1 MHKSVAV
8 LATTLLSLLCA
19 LAHGQERLVEYV
31 DPFIGTTNFG
41 TTNPGARCPWGIMSV
56 TPFNVMGSDSN
67 TFDKDSRWWS
77 TPYEWTNSFLTGF
90 AHVNLSGVGCP
101 DMSSLLLM
109 ATTGPLE
116 PDYHKYGT
124 AYSEELAEPG
134 YYAVRL
140 DRYRISAE
148 LTSTLRT
155 GVSRFTFPA
164 GESHLLLNLGEGL
177 TNESGAFLRR
187 KSETEIEGMKLLGNF
202 CYDVPQAVY
211 PIYFALRVSKT
222 PKQTGW
228 WKHQRP
234 MTAEA
239 EWDQHAGRYKVYTKY
254 GREIAGDDIGA
265 YFTYETSEGEMIE
278 VRLAVS
284 FVSTENA
291 WQNME
296 TETAKLSFAQLRE
309 RASSIWEREL
319 SRIIVEGGTEEQ
331 RRVFYTALYHT
342 MIQPSIL
349 QDVNGQYPTMESE
362 SVGQTAHDRYT
373 IFSLWDTYR
382 NVHQLMT
389 LAYPERQLDMVRSM
403 IDMYREGGWLPRWEL
418 IGRETLT
425 MEGDPAIPVIV
436 DTWLKGLRGY
446 DIETAYEA
454 MLKSATLPS
463 VANLLRSDNDDYL
476 RLGYVP
482 LRGKYDNSVSH
493 ALEYYVA
500 DHALS
505 ILADSLGHKKEA
517 DRFYK
522 QSLGYRHYF
531 DPETKTL
538 RPKLPD
544 GSFLSPYDPELG
556 KDFEP
561 NPGFHEGCAWNY
573 AFFVPHDI
581 PGLVRLYGGQKA
593 FVRHL
598 QSVFDDGH
606 YDPSN
611 EPDIAYPYLFT
622 YFSGEEWRTQHLV
635 SELLAKHFHTA
646 PDGIPGN
653 DDTGTMSAWAVF
665 SMMGLYPD
673 VPGVPEY
680 ALTAPTFDRITIRLD
695 PTWYGSDR
703 LVIEGAPR
711 DAKSYVKRI
720 HFNGKPLK
728 RHRISHEMLRQGG
741 VLSYEY

>member
-1 MHKSVAV
+1 MPKSAAAVA
-8 LATTLLSLLCA
+8 AALLSLLCA

-31 DPFIGTTNFG
+31 DPFIGTTNYG

-67 TFDKDSRWWS
+67 TYDKDSRWWS

-101 DMSSLLLM
+101 DMGSLLLM

-124 AYSEELAEPG
+124 GYSAEHAEPG

-140 DRYRISAE
+140 DRYGISAE

-164 GESHLLLNLGEGL
+164 GESHVLLNLGEGL

-211 PIYFALRVSKT
+211 PIYFALRVSKV
-222 PKQTGW
+222 PKRTGW

-234 MTAEA
+234 MSAEA
-239 EWDQHAGRYKVYTKY
+239 EWDQHAGQYKVYTKY

-265 YFTYETSEGEMIE
+265 YFTYDTGEGESIE

-296 TETAKLSFAQLRE
+296 AETAKLSFAQLRE
-309 RASSIWEREL
+309 RASSNWEKEL
-319 SRIIVEGGTEEQ
+319 SRITVEGGTEEQ
-331 RRVFYTALYHT
+331 RKVFYTALYHT

-349 QDVNGQYPTMESE
+349 QDINGQYPTMESD

-389 LAYPERQLDMVRSM
+389 LVYPERQLDMVRSM

-463 VANLLRSDNDDYL
+463 EANLLRRDNDDYL

-482 LRGKYDNSVSH
+482 LKGKYDNSVSH

-505 ILADSLGHKKEA
+505 ILADSLGHKEEA
-517 DRFYK
+517 ERFYK
-522 QSLGYRHYF
+522 QSLGYKNYF
-531 DPETKTL
+531 DPATKTL

-544 GSFLSPYDPELG
+544 GSFLSPYDPEMG
-556 KDFEP
+556 KNFEP

-581 PGLVRLYGGQKA
+581 PGLVRLHGGQEA

-598 QSVFDDGH
+598 QSVFDEGH

-622 YFSGEEWRTQHLV
+622 YFSGEEWRTQQLV
-635 SELLAKHFHTA
+635 SELLATYFHAT

-673 VPGVPEY
+673 VPAVPEY

-695 PTWYGSDR
+695 PTWYGSER
-703 LVIEGAPR
+703 LIIEGAPR
-711 DAKSYVKRI
+711 DAKSYIKGIR
-720 HFNGKPLK
+720 FNGKPLK

>member
-1 MHKSVAV
+1 M
-8 LATTLLSLLCA
+8 
-19 LAHGQERLVEYV
+19 EYV
-31 DPFIGTTNFG
+31 DPFIGTTNYG

-67 TFDKDSRWWS
+67 TYDKDSRWWS

-101 DMSSLLLM
+101 DMGSLLLM

-124 AYSEELAEPG
+124 GYSAEHAEPG

-140 DRYRISAE
+140 DRYGISAE

-164 GESHLLLNLGEGL
+164 GESHVLLNLGEGL

-211 PIYFALRVSKT
+211 PIYFALRVSKV
-222 PKQTGW
+222 PKRTGW

-239 EWDQHAGRYKVYTKY
+239 EWDQHAGQYKVYTKY

-265 YFTYETSEGEMIE
+265 YFTYDTGEGESIE

-296 TETAKLSFAQLRE
+296 AETAKLSFAQLRE
-309 RASSIWEREL
+309 RASSNWEKEL
-319 SRIIVEGGTEEQ
+319 SRITVEGVTEEQ
-331 RRVFYTALYHT
+331 RKVFYTALYHT

-349 QDVNGQYPTMESE
+349 QDINGQYPTMESD

-389 LAYPERQLDMVRSM
+389 LVYPERQLDMVRSM

-463 VANLLRSDNDDYL
+463 EANLLRRDNDDYL

-482 LRGKYDNSVSH
+482 LKGKYDNSVSH

-505 ILADSLGHKKEA
+505 ILADSLGHKEEA
-517 DRFYK
+517 ERFYK
-522 QSLGYRHYF
+522 QSLGYKNYF
-531 DPETKTL
+531 DPATKTL

-544 GSFLSPYDPELG
+544 GSFLSPYDPEMG
-556 KDFEP
+556 KNFEP

-581 PGLVRLYGGQKA
+581 PGLVRLHGGQEA

-598 QSVFDDGH
+598 QSVFDEGH

-622 YFSGEEWRTQHLV
+622 YFSGEEWRTQQLV
-635 SELLAKHFHTA
+635 SELLATYFHTT

-695 PTWYGSDR
+695 PTWYGSER
-703 LVIEGAPR
+703 LIIEGAPR
-711 DAKSYVKRI
+711 DAKSYIKGIR
-720 HFNGKPLK
+720 FNGKPLK
-728 RHRISHEMLRQGG
+728 RHRISHEILRQGG

>member
-1 MHKSVAV
+1 M
-8 LATTLLSLLCA
+8 
-19 LAHGQERLVEYV
+19 EYV
-31 DPFIGTTNFG
+31 DPFIGTTNYG

-67 TFDKDSRWWS
+67 TYDKDSRWWS

-101 DMSSLLLM
+101 DMGSLLLM
-109 ATTGPLE
+109 ETTGPLE

-124 AYSEELAEPG
+124 GYSAEHAEPG

-140 DRYRISAE
+140 DRYGISAE

-164 GESHLLLNLGEGL
+164 GESHVLLNLGEGL

-211 PIYFALRVSKT
+211 PIYFALRVSKV
-222 PKQTGW
+222 PKRTGW

-239 EWDQHAGRYKVYTKY
+239 EWDQHAGQYKVYTKY

-265 YFTYETSEGEMIE
+265 YFTYDTGEGESIE

-296 TETAKLSFAQLRE
+296 AETAKLSFAQLRE
-309 RASSIWEREL
+309 RASSNWEKEL
-319 SRIIVEGGTEEQ
+319 SRITVEGGTEEQ
-331 RRVFYTALYHT
+331 RKVFYTALYHT

-349 QDVNGQYPTMESE
+349 QDINGQYPTMESD

-389 LAYPERQLDMVRSM
+389 LVYPERQLDMVRSM

-463 VANLLRSDNDDYL
+463 EANLLRRDNDDYL

-482 LRGKYDNSVSH
+482 LKGKYDNSVSH

-505 ILADSLGHKKEA
+505 ILADSLGHKEEA
-517 DRFYK
+517 ERFYK
-522 QSLGYRHYF
+522 QSLGYKNYF
-531 DPETKTL
+531 DPATKTL

-544 GSFLSPYDPELG
+544 GSFLSPYDPEMG
-556 KDFEP
+556 KNFEP

-581 PGLVRLYGGQKA
+581 PGLVRLHGGQEA

-598 QSVFDDGH
+598 QSVFDEGH

-622 YFSGEEWRTQHLV
+622 YFSGEEWRTQQLV
-635 SELLAKHFHTA
+635 SELLATYFHTT

-695 PTWYGSDR
+695 PTWYGSER
-703 LVIEGAPR
+703 LIIEGAPR
-711 DAKSYVKRI
+711 DAKSYIKGIR
-720 HFNGKPLK
+720 FNGKPLK
-728 RHRISHEMLRQGG
+728 RHRISHEILRQGG

>member
-1 MHKSVAV
+1 MPKSAAAVA
-8 LATTLLSLLCA
+8 AALLSLLCA

-31 DPFIGTTNFG
+31 DPFIGTTNYG

-67 TFDKDSRWWS
+67 TYDKDSRWWS

-124 AYSEELAEPG
+124 AYSEERAEPG

-140 DRYRISAE
+140 DRYGISAE

-155 GVSRFTFPA
+155 SVSRFTFPA

-211 PIYFALRVSKT
+211 PIYFALRVSKV
-222 PKQTGW
+222 PKRTGW

-265 YFTYETSEGEMIE
+265 YFTYDTGEGESIE

-296 TETAKLSFAQLRE
+296 AETAKLSFAQLRE
-309 RASSIWEREL
+309 RASSSWEKEL
-319 SRIIVEGGTEEQ
+319 SRITVEGGTEEQ
-331 RRVFYTALYHT
+331 RKVFYTALYHT

-349 QDVNGQYPTMESE
+349 QDINGQYPTMESD
-362 SVGQTAHDRYT
+362 SVGQSAHDRYT

-389 LAYPERQLDMVRSM
+389 LVYPERQLDMVRSM

-418 IGRETLT
+418 MGRETLT

-436 DTWLKGLRGY
+436 DTWLKGLKGY
-446 DIETAYEA
+446 DIEIAYEA

-463 VANLLRSDNDDYL
+463 EANLLRSDNDDYL

-505 ILADSLGHKKEA
+505 ILADSLGQKEEA
-517 DRFYK
+517 RRFYK
-522 QSLGYRHYF
+522 QSLGYKNYF
-531 DPETKTL
+531 DPATKTL

-544 GSFLSPYDPELG
+544 GSFLSPYNPELG
-556 KDFEP
+556 KNFEP

-581 PGLVRLYGGQKA
+581 PGLVRLHGGREA

-622 YFSGEEWRTQHLV
+622 YFSGEEWRTQQLV
-635 SELLAKHFHTA
+635 SELLAKHFRAT

-665 SMMGLYPD
+665 SMIGLYPD

-703 LVIEGAPR
+703 LIIEGAPR
-711 DAKSYVKRI
+711 DAKSYVKGIR
-720 HFNGKPLK
+720 FNGKPLK
-728 RHRISHEMLRQGG
+728 RHRISHEILRQGG
-741 VLSYEY
+741 VLSFEY

>member
-1 MHKSVAV
+1 MPKSVA
-8 LATTLLSLLCA
+8 ATAAALLSLLCA

-56 TPFNVMGSDSN
+56 TPFNVMGSDGN
-67 TFDKDSRWWS
+67 TYDKDSRWWS

-101 DMSSLLLM
+101 DMGSLLLM

-124 AYSEELAEPG
+124 SYSAERAEPG

-140 DRYRISAE
+140 DRYGISAE

-164 GESHLLLNLGEGL
+164 GESHVLLNLGEGL

-187 KSETEIEGMKLLGNF
+187 RSETEIEGMKLLGNF

-211 PIYFALRVSKT
+211 PIYFALRVSKA

-265 YFTYETSEGEMIE
+265 YFTYDTGEGESIE

-296 TETAKLSFAQLRE
+296 AETAMLSFAQLRK
-309 RASSIWEREL
+309 RASSSWEKEL
-319 SRIIVEGGTEEQ
+319 SRITVEGGTEEQ

-342 MIQPSIL
+342 LIQPSIL
-349 QDVNGQYPTMESE
+349 QDINGQYPTMESD
-362 SVGQTAHDRYT
+362 SVGQSAHDRYT

-389 LAYPERQLDMVRSM
+389 LVYPERQIDMVRSM

-463 VANLLRSDNDDYL
+463 GANLIRSDNDDYL
-476 RLGYVP
+476 QLGYVP

-505 ILADSLGHKKEA
+505 ILADSLGHKEEA
-517 DRFYK
+517 ERFYK

-531 DPETKTL
+531 DPATKTL

-556 KDFEP
+556 KNFEP

-581 PGLVRLYGGQKA
+581 PWLVRIHGGRQA

-622 YFSGEEWRTQHLV
+622 YFRGEEWRTQQLV
-635 SELLAKHFHTA
+635 SELLAKYFHTT

-653 DDTGTMSAWAVF
+653 DDTGTMSTWAVF

-703 LVIEGAPR
+703 LIIEGAPQ
-711 DAKSYVKRI
+711 DAKSYIKGIR
-720 HFNGKPLK
+720 FNGKPLK
-728 RHRISHEMLRQGG
+728 SHRISHEMLRQGG

>member
-1 MHKSVAV
+1 MPKSAAAVA
-8 LATTLLSLLCA
+8 AALLSLLCA
-19 LAHGQERLVEYV
+19 LAYGQERLVEYV
-31 DPFIGTTNFG
+31 DPFIGTTNYG

-67 TFDKDSRWWS
+67 TYDKDSRWWS

-124 AYSEELAEPG
+124 AYSEECAEPG

-140 DRYRISAE
+140 DRYGISAE

-211 PIYFALRVSKT
+211 PIYFALRVSKA
-222 PKQTGW
+222 PNQTGW

-239 EWDQHAGRYKVYTKY
+239 AWDQHAGKYKVYTKY

-265 YFTYETSEGEMIE
+265 YFTYETSEGESIE

-296 TETAKLSFAQLRE
+296 AETAKLSFAQLRE
-309 RASSIWEREL
+309 RASSSWEREL
-319 SRIIVEGGTEEQ
+319 SRITVEGGTEEQ

-349 QDVNGQYPTMESE
+349 QDVNGQYPTMESD

-389 LAYPERQLDMVRSM
+389 LVYPERQLDMVRSM
-403 IDMYREGGWLPRWEL
+403 INMYREGGWLPRWEL

-436 DTWLKGLRGY
+436 DTWLKGLRDY

-463 VANLLRSDNDDYL
+463 EANLLRSDNDDYL

-493 ALEYYVA
+493 ALEYNVA

-505 ILADSLGHKKEA
+505 ILADSLGHKEEA
-517 DRFYK
+517 ERFYK

-538 RPKLPD
+538 RPKLPS

-556 KDFEP
+556 KNFEP

-581 PGLVRLYGGQKA
+581 PGLVRLHGGQEA

-622 YFSGEEWRTQHLV
+622 YFSGEEWRTQQLV
-635 SELLAKHFHTA
+635 SELLAKYFHTT

-703 LVIEGAPR
+703 LVIEGAPQN
-711 DAKSYVKRI
+711 AKSYVKGIR
-720 HFNGKPLK
+720 FNGKPLK

>member
-1 MHKSVAV
+1 MPKSAAAVA
-8 LATTLLSLLCA
+8 AALLSLLCA

-31 DPFIGTTNFG
+31 DPFIGTTNYG

-56 TPFNVMGSDSN
+56 TPFNVMGSGSN
-67 TFDKDSRWWS
+67 TYDKDSRWWS
-77 TPYEWTNSFLTGF
+77 TPYEWANSFLTGF

-109 ATTGPLE
+109 ATIGPLE

-124 AYSEELAEPG
+124 AYSEERAEPG

-140 DRYRISAE
+140 DRYGISAE

-239 EWDQHAGRYKVYTKY
+239 EWDQHAGQYKVYTKY

-265 YFTYETSEGEMIE
+265 YFTYDTSEGESIE

-296 TETAKLSFAQLRE
+296 AETAKVSFAQLRE
-309 RASSIWEREL
+309 RASSSWEKEL
-319 SRIIVEGGTEEQ
+319 SRITVEGGTEEQ
-331 RRVFYTALYHT
+331 RKVFYTALYHT

-349 QDVNGQYPTMESE
+349 QDVNGQYPTMEND
-362 SVGQTAHDRYT
+362 SVGQSEHDRYT

-389 LAYPERQLDMVRSM
+389 LVYPERQLDMIRSM

-446 DIETAYEA
+446 DIETACEA

-463 VANLLRSDNDDYL
+463 EANLLRRDNDDYL

-505 ILADSLGHKKEA
+505 ILADSLGHKEEA
-517 DRFYK
+517 ERFYK
-522 QSLGYRHYF
+522 QSLGYKNYF
-531 DPETKTL
+531 DPATKTL

-556 KDFEP
+556 KNFEP

-581 PGLVRLYGGQKA
+581 PGLVRLHGGQEA

-598 QSVFDDGH
+598 QSVFDNGH

-635 SELLAKHFHTA
+635 SELLAKHFRAT

-665 SMMGLYPD
+665 SMIGLYPD

-703 LVIEGAPR
+703 LIIEGAPR
-711 DAKSYVKRI
+711 GAKSYVKGIR
-720 HFNGKPLK
+720 FNGKPLK
-728 RHRISHEMLRQGG
+728 RHRFSHEMLRQGG
-741 VLSYEY
+741 VLSFEY

>member
-1 MHKSVAV
+1 MPKSAVAV
-8 LATTLLSLLCA
+8 AAALLSLLCA

-31 DPFIGTTNFG
+31 DPFIGTTNYG

-67 TFDKDSRWWS
+67 TYDKDSRWWS

-109 ATTGPLE
+109 ATTGSLE

-124 AYSEELAEPG
+124 VYSEQRAEPG

-140 DRYRISAE
+140 DRYGISAE

-211 PIYFALRVSKT
+211 PIYFALRVSKA

-265 YFTYETSEGEMIE
+265 YFTYETSEGESIE

-296 TETAKLSFAQLRE
+296 AETAKLSFAQLRE
-309 RASSIWEREL
+309 RASSSWEREL
-319 SRIIVEGGTEEQ
+319 SRITVEGGTEEQ
-331 RRVFYTALYHT
+331 RKVFYTALYHT

-349 QDVNGQYPTMESE
+349 QDINGQYPAMESD

-389 LAYPERQLDMVRSM
+389 LVYPERQLDMVRSM
-403 IDMYREGGWLPRWEL
+403 IDMYRERGWLPRWEL

-463 VANLLRSDNDDYL
+463 EANLLRSDNDDYL

-505 ILADSLGHKKEA
+505 ILADSLGHKEEA
-517 DRFYK
+517 ERFYQ
-522 QSLGYRHYF
+522 QSLGYKNYF
-531 DPETKTL
+531 DPATKTL
-538 RPKLPD
+538 RPKLPN

-556 KDFEP
+556 KNFEP

-581 PGLVRLYGGQKA
+581 PGLVRLHGGREA

-598 QSVFDDGH
+598 QSVFDEGH

-635 SELLAKHFHTA
+635 SELLAKHFRAT

-665 SMMGLYPD
+665 SMIGLYPD

-703 LVIEGAPR
+703 LIIEGAPR
-711 DAKSYVKRI
+711 DAKSYVKEIR
-720 HFNGKPLK
+720 FNGKPLK
-728 RHRISHEMLRQGG
+728 RHRISHEILRQGG

>member
-1 MHKSVAV
+1 
-8 LATTLLSLLCA
+8 
-19 LAHGQERLVEYV
+19 
-31 DPFIGTTNFG
+31 
-41 TTNPGARCPWGIMSV
+41 
-56 TPFNVMGSDSN
+56 
-67 TFDKDSRWWS
+67 
-77 TPYEWTNSFLTGF
+77 
-90 AHVNLSGVGCP
+90 
-101 DMSSLLLM
+101 
-109 ATTGPLE
+109 
-116 PDYHKYGT
+116 
-124 AYSEELAEPG
+124 
-134 YYAVRL
+134 
-140 DRYRISAE
+140 
-148 LTSTLRT
+148 
-155 GVSRFTFPA
+155 
-164 GESHLLLNLGEGL
+164 
-177 TNESGAFLRR
+177 
-187 KSETEIEGMKLLGNF
+187 
-202 CYDVPQAVY
+202 
-211 PIYFALRVSKT
+211 
-222 PKQTGW
+222 
-228 WKHQRP
+228 
-234 MTAEA
+234 
-239 EWDQHAGRYKVYTKY
+239 
-254 GREIAGDDIGA
+254 
-265 YFTYETSEGEMIE
+265 
-278 VRLAVS
+278 
-284 FVSTENA
+284 
-291 WQNME
+291 
-296 TETAKLSFAQLRE
+296 
-309 RASSIWEREL
+309 
-319 SRIIVEGGTEEQ
+319 
-331 RRVFYTALYHT
+331 
-342 MIQPSIL
+342 
-349 QDVNGQYPTMESE
+349 
-362 SVGQTAHDRYT
+362 
-373 IFSLWDTYR
+373 
-382 NVHQLMT
+382 MT
-389 LAYPERQLDMVRSM
+389 LVYPERQLDMVRSM

-436 DTWLKGLRGY
+436 DTWLKGLRDY

-463 VANLLRSDNDDYL
+463 EVNLLRSDNDDYL

-505 ILADSLGHKKEA
+505 ILADSLGQKEEA
-517 DRFYK
+517 KRFYK

-531 DPETKTL
+531 DPATKTL

-556 KDFEP
+556 KSFEP

-581 PGLVRLYGGQKA
+581 PGLVRLHGGQEA

-635 SELLAKHFHTA
+635 SELLAKHFRAT

-695 PTWYGSDR
+695 SSWYGSDR
-703 LVIEGAPR
+703 LIIEGAPR
-711 DAKSYVKRI
+711 DAKSYVKGIR
-720 HFNGKPLK
+720 FNGKPLK
-728 RHRISHEMLRQGG
+728 RHRISHEILRQGG

>member
-1 MHKSVAV
+1 M
-8 LATTLLSLLCA
+8 
-19 LAHGQERLVEYV
+19 EYV
-31 DPFIGTTNFG
+31 DPFIGTTNYG

-67 TFDKDSRWWS
+67 TYDKDSRWWS

-124 AYSEELAEPG
+124 GYSEERAEPG
-134 YYAVRL
+134 YYTVCL
-140 DRYRISAE
+140 DRYGISAE

-187 KSETEIEGMKLLGNF
+187 KSATEIEGMKLLGNF

-211 PIYFALRVSKT
+211 PIYFALRVSKA

-265 YFTYETSEGEMIE
+265 YFTYETSEGETIE

-296 TETAKLSFAQLRE
+296 AETAKLSFAQLRE
-309 RASSIWEREL
+309 RASLSWEKEL
-319 SRIIVEGGTEEQ
+319 SRITVEGGTDDQ
-331 RRVFYTALYHT
+331 KKVFYTALYHT

-349 QDVNGQYPTMESE
+349 QDINGQYPAMESD

-382 NVHQLMT
+382 NGHQLMT
-389 LAYPERQLDMVRSM
+389 LVYPERQLDMVRSM

-454 MLKSATLPS
+454 MLKSATQPS
-463 VANLLRSDNDDYL
+463 EANLLRSDNDDYL

-505 ILADSLGHKKEA
+505 ILADSLGHKEEA
-517 DRFYK
+517 ERFYK

-556 KDFEP
+556 KNFEP

-581 PGLVRLYGGQKA
+581 PGLVRLHGGRSA
-593 FVRHL
+593 FVNRL
-598 QSVFDDGH
+598 QSVFDEGH

-635 SELLAKHFHTA
+635 SELLAKHFRAT

-703 LVIEGAPR
+703 LIIEGAPR
-711 DAKSYVKRI
+711 DAKSYVKGIR
-720 HFNGKPLK
+720 FNGKPLK
-728 RHRISHEMLRQGG
+728 RHRISHEILQQGG

>member
-1 MHKSVAV
+1 M
-8 LATTLLSLLCA
+8 
-19 LAHGQERLVEYV
+19 EYV
-31 DPFIGTTNFG
+31 DPFIGTTNYG

-67 TFDKDSRWWS
+67 TYDKDSRWWS

-124 AYSEELAEPG
+124 AYSEECAVPG

-140 DRYRISAE
+140 DRYGISAE

-211 PIYFALRVSKT
+211 PIYFALRVSKV
-222 PKQTGW
+222 PKRTGW

-239 EWDQHAGRYKVYTKY
+239 EWDQHAGQYKVYTKY

-265 YFTYETSEGEMIE
+265 YFTYDTGEGESIE

-296 TETAKLSFAQLRE
+296 AETAKLSFAQLRE
-309 RASSIWEREL
+309 RASSNWEKEL
-319 SRIIVEGGTEEQ
+319 SRITVEGGTEEQ
-331 RRVFYTALYHT
+331 RKVFYTALYHT

-349 QDVNGQYPTMESE
+349 QDINGQYPTMESD

-389 LAYPERQLDMVRSM
+389 LVYPERQLDMVRSM

-463 VANLLRSDNDDYL
+463 EANLLRRDNDDYL

-482 LRGKYDNSVSH
+482 LKGKYDNSVSH

-505 ILADSLGHKKEA
+505 ILADSLGHKEEA
-517 DRFYK
+517 ERFYK
-522 QSLGYRHYF
+522 QSLGYKNYF
-531 DPETKTL
+531 DPATKTL

-544 GSFLSPYDPELG
+544 GSFLSPYDPEMG
-556 KDFEP
+556 KNFEP

-581 PGLVRLYGGQKA
+581 PGLVRLHGGQEA

-598 QSVFDDGH
+598 QSVFDEGH

-622 YFSGEEWRTQHLV
+622 YFSGEEGRTQQLV
-635 SELLAKHFHTA
+635 SELLATYFHTT

-695 PTWYGSDR
+695 PTWYGSER
-703 LVIEGAPR
+703 LIIEGAPR
-711 DAKSYVKRI
+711 DAKSYIKGIR
-720 HFNGKPLK
+720 FNGKPLK
-728 RHRISHEMLRQGG
+728 RHRISHEILRQGG

>member
-1 MHKSVAV
+1 M
-8 LATTLLSLLCA
+8 
-19 LAHGQERLVEYV
+19 EYV
-31 DPFIGTTNFG
+31 DPFIGTTNYG

-67 TFDKDSRWWS
+67 TYDKDSRWWS

-101 DMSSLLLM
+101 DMGSLLLM

-124 AYSEELAEPG
+124 GYSAEHAEPG

-140 DRYRISAE
+140 DRYGISAE

-164 GESHLLLNLGEGL
+164 GESHVLLNLGEGL

-211 PIYFALRVSKT
+211 PIYFALRVSKV
-222 PKQTGW
+222 PKRTGW

-239 EWDQHAGRYKVYTKY
+239 EWDQHAGQYKVYTKY

-265 YFTYETSEGEMIE
+265 YFTYDTGEGESIG

-296 TETAKLSFAQLRE
+296 AETAKLSFAQLRE
-309 RASSIWEREL
+309 RASSNWEKEL
-319 SRIIVEGGTEEQ
+319 SRITVEGGTEEQ
-331 RRVFYTALYHT
+331 RKVFYTALYHT

-349 QDVNGQYPTMESE
+349 QDINGQYPTMESD

-389 LAYPERQLDMVRSM
+389 LVYPERQLDMVRSM

-463 VANLLRSDNDDYL
+463 EANLLRRDNDDYL

-482 LRGKYDNSVSH
+482 LKGKYDNSVSH

-505 ILADSLGHKKEA
+505 ILADSLGHKEEA
-517 DRFYK
+517 ERFYK
-522 QSLGYRHYF
+522 QSLGYKNYF
-531 DPETKTL
+531 DPATKTL

-544 GSFLSPYDPELG
+544 GSFLSPYDPEMG
-556 KDFEP
+556 KNFEP

-581 PGLVRLYGGQKA
+581 PGLVRLHGGQEA

-598 QSVFDDGH
+598 QSVFDEGH

-622 YFSGEEWRTQHLV
+622 YFSGEEWRTQQLV
-635 SELLAKHFHTA
+635 SELLATYFHTT

-695 PTWYGSDR
+695 PTWYGSER
-703 LVIEGAPR
+703 LIIEGAPR
-711 DAKSYVKRI
+711 DAKSYIKGIR
-720 HFNGKPLK
+720 FNGKPLK
-728 RHRISHEMLRQGG
+728 RHRISHEILRQGG

>member
-1 MHKSVAV
+1 MPKSAAAVA
-8 LATTLLSLLCA
+8 AALLSLLCA

-31 DPFIGTTNFG
+31 DPFIGTTNYG

-67 TFDKDSRWWS
+67 TYDKDSRWWS

-124 AYSEELAEPG
+124 GYSEERAEPG
-134 YYAVRL
+134 YYAVCL
-140 DRYRISAE
+140 DRYGISAE

-265 YFTYETSEGEMIE
+265 YFTYDTSEGESIE

-296 TETAKLSFAQLRE
+296 AETAKLSFAQLRE
-309 RASSIWEREL
+309 PASSSWEKEL
-319 SRIIVEGGTEEQ
+319 SRITVEGGTEEQ
-331 RRVFYTALYHT
+331 RKVFYTALYHT

-349 QDVNGQYPTMESE
+349 QDINGQYPAMESD

-389 LAYPERQLDMVRSM
+389 LVYPERQLDMVRSM

-418 IGRETLT
+418 MGRETLT

-436 DTWLKGLRGY
+436 DTWLKGLRDY

-463 VANLLRSDNDDYL
+463 EANLLRRDNDDYL

-505 ILADSLGHKKEA
+505 ILADSLGHKEEA
-517 DRFYK
+517 ERFYK
-522 QSLGYRHYF
+522 QSLGYKNYF
-531 DPETKTL
+531 DPATETL

-544 GSFLSPYDPELG
+544 GSFLSPYNPELG
-556 KDFEP
+556 KNFEP
-561 NPGFHEGCAWNY
+561 NPGFHEGCAWNH

-581 PGLVRLYGGQKA
+581 PGLVRLHGGQEA

-598 QSVFDDGH
+598 QSVFDEGH

-622 YFSGEEWRTQHLV
+622 YFSGEEWRTQQLV
-635 SELLAKHFHTA
+635 SELLAKYFRAT

-680 ALTAPTFDRITIRLD
+680 VLTAPTFDRITIRFD

-703 LVIEGAPR
+703 LIIEGAPR
-711 DAKSYVKRI
+711 DAKSYVKGIR
-720 HFNGKPLK
+720 FNGKPLK
-728 RHRISHEMLRQGG
+728 SHRISHEMLRQGG

>member
-254 GREIAGDDIGA
+254 GQEIAGDDIGA

-362 SVGQTAHDRYT
+362 RVGQTAHDRYT

-389 LAYPERQLDMVRSM
+389 LAYPERQLDMVRSI

-538 RPKLPD
+538 RPKLPN

-556 KDFEP
+556 KNFEP

-581 PGLVRLYGGQKA
+581 PELVRLHGGQKA

>member
-1 MHKSVAV
+1 M
-8 LATTLLSLLCA
+8 
-19 LAHGQERLVEYV
+19 EYV
-31 DPFIGTTNFG
+31 DPFIGTTNYG

-67 TFDKDSRWWS
+67 TYDKDSRWWS

-101 DMSSLLLM
+101 DMGSLLLM

-124 AYSEELAEPG
+124 GYSAEHAEPG

-140 DRYRISAE
+140 DRYGISAE

-164 GESHLLLNLGEGL
+164 GESHVLLNLGEGL

-211 PIYFALRVSKT
+211 PIYFALRVSKV
-222 PKQTGW
+222 PKRTGW

-239 EWDQHAGRYKVYTKY
+239 EWDQHAGQYKVYTKY

-265 YFTYETSEGEMIE
+265 YFTYDTGEGESIE

-296 TETAKLSFAQLRE
+296 AETAKLSFAQLRE
-309 RASSIWEREL
+309 RASSNWEKEL
-319 SRIIVEGGTEEQ
+319 SRITVEGGTEEQ
-331 RRVFYTALYHT
+331 RKVFYTALYHT

-349 QDVNGQYPTMESE
+349 QDINGQYPTMESD

-389 LAYPERQLDMVRSM
+389 LVYPERQLDMVRSM

-463 VANLLRSDNDDYL
+463 EANLLRRDNDDYL

-482 LRGKYDNSVSH
+482 LKGKYDNSVSH

-505 ILADSLGHKKEA
+505 ILADSLGHKEEA
-517 DRFYK
+517 ERFYK
-522 QSLGYRHYF
+522 QSLGYKNYF
-531 DPETKTL
+531 DPATKTL

-544 GSFLSPYDPELG
+544 GSFLSPYDPEMG
-556 KDFEP
+556 KNFEP

-581 PGLVRLYGGQKA
+581 PGLVRLHGGQEA

-598 QSVFDDGH
+598 QSVFDEGH

-622 YFSGEEWRTQHLV
+622 YFSGEEWRTQQLV
-635 SELLAKHFHTA
+635 SELLATYFHTT

-695 PTWYGSDR
+695 PTWYGSER
-703 LVIEGAPR
+703 LIIEGAPR
-711 DAKSYVKRI
+711 DAKSYIKGIR
-720 HFNGKPLK
+720 FNGKPLK
-728 RHRISHEMLRQGG
+728 RHRISHEILRQGG

>member
-1 MHKSVAV
+1 MPKSAAAVA
-8 LATTLLSLLCA
+8 AALLSLLCA

-31 DPFIGTTNFG
+31 DPFIGTTNYG

-101 DMSSLLLM
+101 DMGSLLLM

-124 AYSEELAEPG
+124 GYSAERAEPG

-140 DRYRISAE
+140 DRYGISAE

-187 KSETEIEGMKLLGNF
+187 KSATEIEGMKLLGNF

-239 EWDQHAGRYKVYTKY
+239 EWNQHAGRYKVYTKY

-265 YFTYETSEGEMIE
+265 YFTYNTSEGETIE

-296 TETAKLSFAQLRE
+296 AETAKLSFAQLRE
-309 RASSIWEREL
+309 RASSSWKKEL
-319 SRIIVEGGTEEQ
+319 SRITVEGGTEEQ
-331 RRVFYTALYHT
+331 RKVFYTALYHT

-349 QDVNGQYPTMESE
+349 QDVNGQHPTMESD

-389 LAYPERQLDMVRSM
+389 LVYPERQLDMVRSM

-418 IGRETLT
+418 MGRETLT

-454 MLKSATLPS
+454 MVKSATLPS
-463 VANLLRSDNDDYL
+463 EVNLLRSDNDDYL

-505 ILADSLGHKKEA
+505 ILADSLGHKEEA
-517 DRFYK
+517 ERFYK

-556 KDFEP
+556 KNFEP

-581 PGLVRLYGGQKA
+581 PGLVRLHSGQEA

-598 QSVFDDGH
+598 QSVFDEGH

-646 PDGIPGN
+646 PDGLPGN

-665 SMMGLYPD
+665 SMIGLYPD

-703 LVIEGAPR
+703 LIIEGAPR
-711 DAKSYVKRI
+711 DTKSYVKGIR
-720 HFNGKPLK
+720 FNGKPLK
-728 RHRISHEMLRQGG
+728 RHRISHEILRQGG

>member
-1 MHKSVAV
+1 M
-8 LATTLLSLLCA
+8 
-19 LAHGQERLVEYV
+19 EYV
-31 DPFIGTTNFG
+31 DPFIGTTNYG

-67 TFDKDSRWWS
+67 TYDKDSRWWS

-101 DMSSLLLM
+101 DMGSLLLM

-124 AYSEELAEPG
+124 GYSAEHAEPG

-140 DRYRISAE
+140 DRYGISAE

-164 GESHLLLNLGEGL
+164 GESHVLLNLGEGL

-211 PIYFALRVSKT
+211 PIYFALRVSKV
-222 PKQTGW
+222 PKRTGW

-239 EWDQHAGRYKVYTKY
+239 EWDQHAGQYKVYTKY

-265 YFTYETSEGEMIE
+265 YFTYDTGEGESIE

-296 TETAKLSFAQLRE
+296 AETAKLSFAQLRE
-309 RASSIWEREL
+309 RASSNWEKEL
-319 SRIIVEGGTEEQ
+319 SRITVEGGTEEQ
-331 RRVFYTALYHT
+331 RKVFYTALYHT

-349 QDVNGQYPTMESE
+349 QDINGQYPTMESD

-389 LAYPERQLDMVRSM
+389 LVYPERQLDMVRSM

-463 VANLLRSDNDDYL
+463 EANLLRRDNDDYL

-482 LRGKYDNSVSH
+482 LKGKYDNSVSH

-505 ILADSLGHKKEA
+505 ILADSLGHKEEA
-517 DRFYK
+517 ERFYK
-522 QSLGYRHYF
+522 QSLGYKNYF
-531 DPETKTL
+531 DPATKTL

-544 GSFLSPYDPELG
+544 GSFLSPYDPEMG
-556 KDFEP
+556 KNFEP

-581 PGLVRLYGGQKA
+581 PGLVRLHGGQEA

-598 QSVFDDGH
+598 QSVFDEGH

-622 YFSGEEWRTQHLV
+622 YFSGEEWRTQQLV
-635 SELLAKHFHTA
+635 SELLATYFHTT

-695 PTWYGSDR
+695 SSWYGSDR
-703 LVIEGAPR
+703 LIIEGAPR
-711 DAKSYVKRI
+711 DAKSYIKGIR
-720 HFNGKPLK
+720 FNGKPLK
-728 RHRISHEMLRQGG
+728 RHRISHEILRQGG

>member
-1 MHKSVAV
+1 MPKSAAAVA
-8 LATTLLSLLCA
+8 AALLSLLCA

-31 DPFIGTTNFG
+31 DPFIGTTNYG

-124 AYSEELAEPG
+124 GYSEERAEPG

-140 DRYRISAE
+140 DRYGISAE
-148 LTSTLRT
+148 HTSTLRT
-155 GVSRFTFPA
+155 GLSRFTFPA
-164 GESHLLLNLGEGL
+164 GESHVLLNLGEGL

-239 EWDQHAGRYKVYTKY
+239 EWDQYAGRYKVYTKY

-265 YFTYETSEGEMIE
+265 YFTYDTGEGESVE

-296 TETAKLSFAQLRE
+296 AETAKLSFAQLRE
-309 RASSIWEREL
+309 RASSSWEKEL
-319 SRIIVEGGTEEQ
+319 SRITVEGGTEEQ
-331 RRVFYTALYHT
+331 RKVFYTALYHT

-349 QDVNGQYPTMESE
+349 QDINGQYPAMESD

-389 LAYPERQLDMVRSM
+389 LVYPERQLDMVRSM

-436 DTWLKGLRGY
+436 DTWLKGLRDY

-463 VANLLRSDNDDYL
+463 EANLLRRDNDDYL

-482 LRGKYDNSVSH
+482 LKGKYDNSVSH

-505 ILADSLGHKKEA
+505 ILADSLGQKEEA
-517 DRFYK
+517 RRFYK
-522 QSLGYRHYF
+522 QSLGYRHFF
-531 DPETKTL
+531 DPATKTL

-556 KDFEP
+556 KNFEP
-561 NPGFHEGCAWNY
+561 NAGFHEGCAWNY

-581 PGLVRLYGGQKA
+581 PGLVRLHGGREA

-598 QSVFDDGH
+598 QGVFDEGH

-611 EPDIAYPYLFT
+611 EPDIAYPFLFT
-622 YFSGEEWRTQHLV
+622 YFSGEEWRTQQLV
-635 SELLAKHFHTA
+635 SELLAKYFHTT

-703 LVIEGAPR
+703 LIIEGAPR
-711 DAKSYVKRI
+711 DAKSYVKGIR
-720 HFNGKPLK
+720 FNGKPLK
-728 RHRISHEMLRQGG
+728 RHRISHEILRQGG

>member
-1 MHKSVAV
+1 MPKSAAAVA
-8 LATTLLSLLCA
+8 AALLSLLCA

-31 DPFIGTTNFG
+31 DPFIGTTNYG

-101 DMSSLLLM
+101 DMGSLLLM

-124 AYSEELAEPG
+124 AYSEERAEPG

-140 DRYRISAE
+140 DRYGIFAE

-155 GVSRFTFPA
+155 GVSCFTFPA

-211 PIYFALRVSKT
+211 PIYFALRVSKA

-239 EWDQHAGRYKVYTKY
+239 AWDQHAGKYKVYTKY

-265 YFTYETSEGEMIE
+265 YFTYETSEGESIE

-296 TETAKLSFAQLRE
+296 AETAKLSFPQLRE
-309 RASSIWEREL
+309 RASSSWERGL
-319 SRIIVEGGTEEQ
+319 SRITVEGGTEKQ

-349 QDVNGQYPTMESE
+349 QDVNGQYPTMESD

-389 LAYPERQLDMVRSM
+389 LVYPERQLDMVRSM

-454 MLKSATLPS
+454 MVKSATLPS
-463 VANLLRSDNDDYL
+463 EANLLRSDNDDYL

-505 ILADSLGHKKEA
+505 ILTDSLGHKEEA
-517 DRFYK
+517 KRFYK

-531 DPETKTL
+531 DPATKTL

-556 KDFEP
+556 KNFEP

-581 PGLVRLYGGQKA
+581 PGLVRLHGGRKA

-635 SELLAKHFHTA
+635 SELLAKHFRAT

-653 DDTGTMSAWAVF
+653 DDTGTMSTWAVF

-703 LVIEGAPR
+703 LVIEGAPQN
-711 DAKSYVKRI
+711 AKSYVKGIR
-720 HFNGKPLK
+720 FNDKSLK

>member
-1 MHKSVAV
+1 M
-8 LATTLLSLLCA
+8 
-19 LAHGQERLVEYV
+19 EYV
-31 DPFIGTTNFG
+31 DPFIGTTNYG

-67 TFDKDSRWWS
+67 TYDKDSRWWS

-124 AYSEELAEPG
+124 AYSEECAVPG

-140 DRYRISAE
+140 DRYGISAE

-211 PIYFALRVSKT
+211 PIYFALRVSKV
-222 PKQTGW
+222 PKRTGW

-239 EWDQHAGRYKVYTKY
+239 EWDQHAGQYKVYTKY

-265 YFTYETSEGEMIE
+265 YFTYDTGEGESIE

-296 TETAKLSFAQLRE
+296 AETAKLSFAQLRE
-309 RASSIWEREL
+309 RASSNWEKEL
-319 SRIIVEGGTEEQ
+319 SRITVEGGTEEQ
-331 RRVFYTALYHT
+331 RKVFYTALYHT

-349 QDVNGQYPTMESE
+349 QDINGQYPTMESD

-389 LAYPERQLDMVRSM
+389 LVYPERQLDMVRSM

-463 VANLLRSDNDDYL
+463 EANLLRRDNDDYL

-482 LRGKYDNSVSH
+482 LKGKYDNSVSH

-505 ILADSLGHKKEA
+505 ILADSLGHKEEA
-517 DRFYK
+517 ERFYK
-522 QSLGYRHYF
+522 QSLGYKNYF
-531 DPETKTL
+531 DPATKTL

-544 GSFLSPYDPELG
+544 GSFLSPYDPEMG
-556 KDFEP
+556 KNFEP

-581 PGLVRLYGGQKA
+581 PGLVRLHGGQEA

-598 QSVFDDGH
+598 QSVFDEGH

-622 YFSGEEWRTQHLV
+622 YFSGEEWRTQQLV
-635 SELLAKHFHTA
+635 SELLATYFHTT

-695 PTWYGSDR
+695 PTWYGSER
-703 LVIEGAPR
+703 LIIEGAPR
-711 DAKSYVKRI
+711 DAKSYIKGIR
-720 HFNGKPLK
+720 FNGKPLK
-728 RHRISHEMLRQGG
+728 RHRISHEILRQGG

>member
-1 MHKSVAV
+1 M
-8 LATTLLSLLCA
+8 
-19 LAHGQERLVEYV
+19 EYV
-31 DPFIGTTNFG
+31 HPFIGTTNYG

-67 TFDKDSRWWS
+67 TYDKDSRWWS

-124 AYSEELAEPG
+124 AYSEERAEPG
-134 YYAVRL
+134 YYTVRL
-140 DRYRISAE
+140 DRYGISAE

-164 GESHLLLNLGEGL
+164 GESHVLLNLGEGL
-177 TNESGAFLRR
+177 TNESGAFLWR

-228 WKHQRP
+228 WKHQHP

-254 GREIAGDDIGA
+254 GREIAGDDLGA
-265 YFTYETSEGEMIE
+265 YFTYDTGEGESIE

-296 TETAKLSFAQLRE
+296 AETAKLSFTQLRE
-309 RASSIWEREL
+309 RASSSWEKEL
-319 SRIIVEGGTEEQ
+319 SRITVEGGTEEQ
-331 RRVFYTALYHT
+331 LKVFYTALYHT

-349 QDVNGQYPTMESE
+349 QDINGQYPTMESD
-362 SVGQTAHDRYT
+362 SVGQSAHDRYT

-389 LAYPERQLDMVRSM
+389 LVYPERQLDMVRSM

-463 VANLLRSDNDDYL
+463 EANLLRRDNDDYL

-482 LRGKYDNSVSH
+482 LKGKYDNSVSH

-505 ILADSLGHKKEA
+505 ILADSLGQKEEA
-517 DRFYK
+517 ERFYQ
-522 QSLGYRHYF
+522 QSLGYKNYF
-531 DPETKTL
+531 DPATKTL

-556 KDFEP
+556 KNFEP

-581 PGLVRLYGGQKA
+581 PGLVRLHGGQEA
-593 FVRHL
+593 FIRHL
-598 QSVFDDGH
+598 QSVFDEGH

-622 YFSGEEWRTQHLV
+622 YFSGEEWRTQQLV
-635 SELLAKHFHTA
+635 SELLPKHFRAT

-703 LVIEGAPR
+703 LIIEGAPR
-711 DAKSYVKRI
+711 DAKSYVKGIR
-720 HFNGKPLK
+720 FNGKPLK
-728 RHRISHEMLRQGG
+728 RHRISHEILRQGG

>member
-1 MHKSVAV
+1 MHKSAAV
-8 LATTLLSLLCA
+8 LAAALLSILCA

-31 DPFIGTTNFG
+31 DPFIGTTNYG

-124 AYSEELAEPG
+124 AYSAERAEPG

-140 DRYRISAE
+140 DRYGISAE

-155 GVSRFTFPA
+155 GVSCFTFPA
-164 GESHLLLNLGEGL
+164 GESHVLLNLGEGL

-211 PIYFALRVSKT
+211 PIYFALRVSKV
-222 PKQTGW
+222 PKRTGW
-228 WKHQRP
+228 WKHQRS

-265 YFTYETSEGEMIE
+265 YFTYDTGEGESIE

-296 TETAKLSFAQLRE
+296 AETAKLSFAQLRE
-309 RASSIWEREL
+309 RASSNWEKEL
-319 SRIIVEGGTEEQ
+319 SRITVEGGTEEQ
-331 RRVFYTALYHT
+331 RKVFYTALYHT

-349 QDVNGQYPTMESE
+349 QDINGQYPTMESD
-362 SVGQTAHDRYT
+362 SVGQSAHDRYT

-389 LAYPERQLDMVRSM
+389 LVYPERQIDMVRSM

-463 VANLLRSDNDDYL
+463 GANLIRSDNDDYL
-476 RLGYVP
+476 QLGYVP

-505 ILADSLGHKKEA
+505 ILADSLGHKEEA
-517 DRFYK
+517 ERFYK

-531 DPETKTL
+531 DPATKTL

-556 KDFEP
+556 KNFEP

-581 PGLVRLYGGQKA
+581 TGLVRIHGGRQA

-622 YFSGEEWRTQHLV
+622 YFRGEEWRTQQLV
-635 SELLAKHFHTA
+635 SELLAKYFHTT

-653 DDTGTMSAWAVF
+653 DDTGTMSTWAVF

-703 LVIEGAPR
+703 LIIEGAPQ
-711 DAKSYVKRI
+711 DAKSYIKGIR
-720 HFNGKPLK
+720 FNGKPLK
-728 RHRISHEMLRQGG
+728 SHRISHEMLRQGG

>member
-1 MHKSVAV
+1 
-8 LATTLLSLLCA
+8 
-19 LAHGQERLVEYV
+19 
-31 DPFIGTTNFG
+31 
-41 TTNPGARCPWGIMSV
+41 
-56 TPFNVMGSDSN
+56 
-67 TFDKDSRWWS
+67 
-77 TPYEWTNSFLTGF
+77 
-90 AHVNLSGVGCP
+90 
-101 DMSSLLLM
+101 
-109 ATTGPLE
+109 
-116 PDYHKYGT
+116 
-124 AYSEELAEPG
+124 
-134 YYAVRL
+134 
-140 DRYRISAE
+140 
-148 LTSTLRT
+148 
-155 GVSRFTFPA
+155 
-164 GESHLLLNLGEGL
+164 
-177 TNESGAFLRR
+177 
-187 KSETEIEGMKLLGNF
+187 
-202 CYDVPQAVY
+202 
-211 PIYFALRVSKT
+211 
-222 PKQTGW
+222 
-228 WKHQRP
+228 
-234 MTAEA
+234 
-239 EWDQHAGRYKVYTKY
+239 
-254 GREIAGDDIGA
+254 
-265 YFTYETSEGEMIE
+265 
-278 VRLAVS
+278 
-284 FVSTENA
+284 
-291 WQNME
+291 
-296 TETAKLSFAQLRE
+296 
-309 RASSIWEREL
+309 
-319 SRIIVEGGTEEQ
+319 
-331 RRVFYTALYHT
+331 

-349 QDVNGQYPTMESE
+349 QDINGQYPAMESD

-389 LAYPERQLDMVRSM
+389 LVYPERQLDMVRSM

-463 VANLLRSDNDDYL
+463 EANLLRRDNDDYL

-500 DHALS
+500 DYALS
-505 ILADSLGHKKEA
+505 ILADSLGHKEEA
-517 DRFYK
+517 ERFYK

-556 KDFEP
+556 KNFEP

-581 PGLVRLYGGQKA
+581 PGLVRLHGGQEA

-598 QSVFDDGH
+598 QSVFDEGH

-622 YFSGEEWRTQHLV
+622 YFSGEEWRTQQLV
-635 SELLAKHFHTA
+635 SELLATYFHTT

-680 ALTAPTFDRITIRLD
+680 ALTAPTFDRITIRLN

-703 LVIEGAPR
+703 LIIEGAPR
-711 DAKSYVKRI
+711 DAKSYVKGIR
-720 HFNGKPLK
+720 FNGKPLK
-728 RHRISHEMLRQGG
+728 RHRISHEILRQGG

>member
-1 MHKSVAV
+1 M
-8 LATTLLSLLCA
+8 
-19 LAHGQERLVEYV
+19 EYV
-31 DPFIGTTNFG
+31 DPFIGTTNYG

-124 AYSEELAEPG
+124 GYSAEHAEPG

-140 DRYRISAE
+140 DRYGISAE

-164 GESHLLLNLGEGL
+164 GESHVLLNLGEGL

-211 PIYFALRVSKT
+211 PIYFALRVSKV
-222 PKQTGW
+222 PKRTGW

-239 EWDQHAGRYKVYTKY
+239 EWDQHAGQYKVYTKY

-265 YFTYETSEGEMIE
+265 YFTYDTGEGESIE

-296 TETAKLSFAQLRE
+296 AETAKLSFAQLRE
-309 RASSIWEREL
+309 RASSNWEKEL
-319 SRIIVEGGTEEQ
+319 SRITVEGVTEEQ
-331 RRVFYTALYHT
+331 RKVFYTALYHT

-349 QDVNGQYPTMESE
+349 QDINGQYPTMESD

-389 LAYPERQLDMVRSM
+389 LVYPERQLDMVRSM

-418 IGRETLT
+418 MGRETLT

-463 VANLLRSDNDDYL
+463 EANLLRRDNDDYL

-482 LRGKYDNSVSH
+482 LKGKYDNSVSH

-505 ILADSLGHKKEA
+505 ILADSLGHKEEA
-517 DRFYK
+517 ERFYK
-522 QSLGYRHYF
+522 QSLGYRHFF
-531 DPETKTL
+531 DPATKTL

-556 KDFEP
+556 KNFEP

-581 PGLVRLYGGQKA
+581 PGLVRLHGGREA
-593 FVRHL
+593 FIRHL
-598 QSVFDDGH
+598 QSVFDEGH

-611 EPDIAYPYLFT
+611 EPDIAYPFLFT
-622 YFSGEEWRTQHLV
+622 YFSGEEWRTQQLV
-635 SELLAKHFHTA
+635 SELLATYFHTT

-703 LVIEGAPR
+703 LIIEGAPR
-711 DAKSYVKRI
+711 DAKSYVKGI
-720 HFNGKPLK
+720 CFNGKPLK
-728 RHRISHEMLRQGG
+728 GHRISHEILRQGG

>member
-1 MHKSVAV
+1 M
-8 LATTLLSLLCA
+8 
-19 LAHGQERLVEYV
+19 EYV
-31 DPFIGTTNFG
+31 DPFIGTTNYG

-56 TPFNVMGSDSN
+56 TPFNVMGSDNN
-67 TFDKDSRWWS
+67 TYDKDSRWWS

-124 AYSEELAEPG
+124 DYSEEHAEPG

-140 DRYRISAE
+140 DRYGISAE

-239 EWDQHAGRYKVYTKY
+239 EWDQHAGQYKVYTKY

-265 YFTYETSEGEMIE
+265 YFTYDTGEGESIE

-296 TETAKLSFAQLRE
+296 AETAKLSFAQLRE
-309 RASSIWEREL
+309 RASSNWEKEL
-319 SRIIVEGGTEEQ
+319 SRITVEGGTEEQ
-331 RRVFYTALYHT
+331 RKVFYTALYHT

-349 QDVNGQYPTMESE
+349 QDINGQYPTMESD

-389 LAYPERQLDMVRSM
+389 LVYPERQLDMVRSM

-463 VANLLRSDNDDYL
+463 EANLLRRDNDDYL

-482 LRGKYDNSVSH
+482 LKGKYDNSVSH

-505 ILADSLGHKKEA
+505 ILADSLGHKEEA
-517 DRFYK
+517 ERFYK
-522 QSLGYRHYF
+522 QSLGYKNYF
-531 DPETKTL
+531 DPATKTL

-544 GSFLSPYDPELG
+544 GSFLSPYDPEMG
-556 KDFEP
+556 KNFEP

-581 PGLVRLYGGQKA
+581 PGLVRLHGGQEA

-598 QSVFDDGH
+598 QSVFDEGH

-622 YFSGEEWRTQHLV
+622 YFSGEEWRTQQLV
-635 SELLAKHFHTA
+635 SELLATYFHTT

-695 PTWYGSDR
+695 PTWYGSER
-703 LVIEGAPR
+703 LIIEGAPR
-711 DAKSYVKRI
+711 DAKSYIKGIR
-720 HFNGKPLK
+720 FNGKPLK
-728 RHRISHEMLRQGG
+728 RHRISHEILRQGG

>member
-1 MHKSVAV
+1 MPKSAAAVA
-8 LATTLLSLLCA
+8 AALLSLLCA

-31 DPFIGTTNFG
+31 DPFIGTTNYG

-67 TFDKDSRWWS
+67 TYDKDSRWWS

-101 DMSSLLLM
+101 DMGSLLLM
-109 ATTGPLE
+109 ETTGPLE

-124 AYSEELAEPG
+124 GYSAEHAEPG

-140 DRYRISAE
+140 DRYGISAE

-164 GESHLLLNLGEGL
+164 GESHVLLNLGEGL

-211 PIYFALRVSKT
+211 PIYFALRVSKV
-222 PKQTGW
+222 PKRTGW

-239 EWDQHAGRYKVYTKY
+239 EWDQHAGQYKVYTKY

-265 YFTYETSEGEMIE
+265 YFTYDTGEGESIE

-296 TETAKLSFAQLRE
+296 AETAKLSFAQLRE
-309 RASSIWEREL
+309 RASSNWEKEL
-319 SRIIVEGGTEEQ
+319 SRITVEGGTEEQ
-331 RRVFYTALYHT
+331 RKVFYTALYHT

-349 QDVNGQYPTMESE
+349 QDINGQYPTMESD

-389 LAYPERQLDMVRSM
+389 LVYPERQLDMVRSM

-463 VANLLRSDNDDYL
+463 EANLLRRDNDDYL

-482 LRGKYDNSVSH
+482 LKGKYDNSVSH

-505 ILADSLGHKKEA
+505 ILADSLGHKEEA
-517 DRFYK
+517 ERFYK
-522 QSLGYRHYF
+522 QSLGYKNYF
-531 DPETKTL
+531 DPATKTL

-544 GSFLSPYDPELG
+544 GSFLSPYDPEMG
-556 KDFEP
+556 KNFEP

-581 PGLVRLYGGQKA
+581 PGLVRLHGGQEA

-598 QSVFDDGH
+598 QSVFDEGH

-622 YFSGEEWRTQHLV
+622 YFSGEEWRTQQLV
-635 SELLAKHFHTA
+635 SELLATYFHTT

-695 PTWYGSDR
+695 PTWYGSER
-703 LVIEGAPR
+703 LIIEGAPR
-711 DAKSYVKRI
+711 DAKSYIKGIR
-720 HFNGKPLK
+720 FNGKPLK
-728 RHRISHEMLRQGG
+728 RHRISHEILRQGG